1 MCDNLE
7 LKDVCRQI
15 SRKEG
20 QPFTEDDVLVVM
32 RDDADC
38 LSYTMLIQNI
48 MDQAASSSHDEFV
61 SWSHALLSDLKGV
74 RHDEEAA
81 VDVTGDGHSGNADDV
96 SERERESR
104 FAAPSA
110 SVHGLRE
117 QQFKAKIAE
126 DFPNLCSDSLPLD
139 GPSATLPNGELYSV
153 KLKLKPGIEP
163 QGRRP
168 FRIPEAYRFKGAP
181 VIATR

>member
-110 SVHGLRE
+110 SIHGLRE

-139 GPSATLPNGELYSV
+139 GPSAT
-153 KLKLKPGIEP
+153 
-163 QGRRP
+163 
-168 FRIPEAYRFKGAP
+168 
-181 VIATR
+181 